1 MSDWQDN
8 EILTT
13 YAHQTEQQIID
24 LNRTIVALRSK
35 VALLEKELDER
46 NKIPVPPTVINQI
59 IEQEAKI
66 RKLEDD
72 LKFYK
77 NHVNPQI
84 IINRE
89 NKAKPTRR
97 GGIPKQ

>member
-1 MSDWQDN
+1 MNDWQDN

-13 YAHQTEQQIID
+13 YADQTEKQIID

-66 RKLEDD
+66 RKLEGD

-89 NKAKPTRR
+89 NKSKPTRR
-97 GGIPKQ
+97 GGIPK

>member
-13 YAHQTEQQIID
+13 YAQQTENQIID
-24 LNRTIVALRSK
+24 LNRTIVALRSRI
-35 VALLEKELDER
+35 ALLEKELEER
-46 NKIPVPPTVINQI
+46 NRIPIPRLVQQQF

-89 NKAKPTRR
+89 NKEKPIRR
-97 GGIPKQ
+97 GGLPKK

>member
-1 MSDWQDN
+1 MSDYSDH
-8 EILTT
+8 EVLAT
-13 YAHQTEQQIID
+13 YAQQTEQQIID

-35 VALLEKELDER
+35 IALLEQELEER
-46 NKIPVPPTVINQI
+46 NKIPVPRTVQMQF

-77 NHVNPQI
+77 KHVNPQI

-89 NKAKPTRR
+89 NKEKPARS
-97 GGIPKQ
+97 GGLPK

>member
-1 MSDWQDN
+1 MGEYSDSDVLN
-8 EILTT
+8 A
-13 YAHQTEQQIID
+13 YAHETENQIVD

-35 VALLEKELDER
+35 VSLLERELEER
-46 NKIPVPPTVINQI
+46 EKLPMPRTVLQQF

-66 RKLEDD
+66 RKLEED
-72 LKFYK
+72 LRFYK

-89 NKAKPTRR
+89 NKEKPTRR
-97 GGIPKQ
+97 GGIPK

>member
-13 YAHQTEQQIID
+13 YAQQTEQQIID

-35 VALLEKELDER
+35 IALLEKELEER
-46 NKIPVPPTVINQI
+46 NRIPVPRTVVNQI
-59 IEQEAKI
+59 VQQEAKI

-89 NKAKPTRR
+89 NKAKPTRS

>member
-1 MSDWQDN
+1 MSDYSDH
-8 EILTT
+8 EVLTT
-13 YAHQTEQQIID
+13 YAEQTEKQIID

-35 VALLEKELDER
+35 IALLEKELEER
-46 NKIPVPPTVINQI
+46 NKIPVPRTVVEQI
-59 IEQEAKI
+59 VQQEAKI

-89 NKAKPTRR
+89 NKEKPTRR
-97 GGIPKQ
+97 GGIPK